1 MIFFFI
7 IFFLFLLFFGNRQNG
22 VYFIIVSLYC
32 VSFFSQFLVARDIK
46 YKDIYSVLNLLFS
59 FINIFLI
66 VYPWSYSKVEIVQVN
81 KLNYF
86 LFLKNILYKILF
98 INLLLNIGILIVV
111 VTFIPSIAEFKAELA
126 FLRLYEQIP
135 YFANIFRY
143 AYVSQNLG
151 YLAIPIFFYNLSK
164 HNWPQARVAII
175 YASSSL
181 ISGFAFY
188 SRAQIF
194 TFVMVFLS
202 YFFLIKNDLPNTI
215 KQSTIKYLRL
225 FLTIIVSFFILITF
239 LRFSEMSYY
248 GDRIPTS
255 SIIQNPIL
263 YSLVDYASQGF
274 SNGFIQ
280 LEGFDKS
287 KDLHGEQMFRDIYQI
302 LNFFG
307 FISWDANDSQD
318 KIDIA
323 YGYDGGAF
331 NGYTTPLVFNLGY
344 FFAFVV
350 SFIYFLLVR
359 YFLKGKTIINLES
372 SLKIIVFLFIPIVSI
387 FYVGYPMLYFPLLF
401 LLFVRIL
408 FFIFI
413 LFKTY

>member
-1 MIFFFI
+1 M
-7 IFFLFLLFFGNRQNG
+7 GNNKNG
-22 VYFIIVSLYC
+22 VYIIIISLYC
-32 VSFFSQFLVARDIK
+32 VSFFSQFLVARDVVYRDLFSIF
-46 YKDIYSVLNLLFS
+46 NLFFS

-66 VYPWSYSKVEIVQVN
+66 VYPWSYANVQ
-81 KLNYF
+81 F
-86 LFLKNILYKILF
+86 LHVKNNSFFIFLKRILYTVLL
-98 INLLLNIGILIVV
+98 INLLLNIGILVV
-111 VTFIPSIAEFKAELA
+111 VFTFIPNIAEFKAEQA
-126 FLRLYEQIP
+126 FLKLYDQIP

-151 YLAIPIFFYNLSK
+151 YFAIPIFFYELSNG
-164 HNWPQARVAII
+164 NWKRAKIAII
-175 YASSSL
+175 FASSSL
-181 ISGFAFY
+181 ISGIAFY

-194 TFVMVFLS
+194 TFVMVFIS
-202 YFFLIKNDLPNTI
+202 YFFLVKNCLPSI
-215 KQSTIKYLRL
+215 IRISTLKYLKL
-225 FLTIIVSFFILITF
+225 FSIVIISFFILITF

-248 GDRIPTS
+248 GERIPST

-280 LEGFDKS
+280 LERYDES
-287 KDLHGEQMFRDIYQI
+287 KFLHGEQLFRDIYQI

-323 YGYDGGAF
+323 YDYDGGAF

-350 SFIYFLLVR
+350 SLIYFLLVR
-359 YFLKGKTIINLES
+359 KFVKGKTIINLES

-413 LFKTY
+413 FLKHIKF